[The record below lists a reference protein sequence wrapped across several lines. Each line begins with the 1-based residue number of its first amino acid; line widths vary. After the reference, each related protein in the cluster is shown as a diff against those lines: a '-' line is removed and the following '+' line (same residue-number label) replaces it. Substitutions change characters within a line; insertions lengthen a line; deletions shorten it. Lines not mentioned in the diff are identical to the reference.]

1 MSYLIS
7 QILICLL
14 LAAAIG
20 FILGW
25 LLRGMG
31 CKSLEAK
38 LRSECDERI
47 RFLESSSSRAGGT
60 IDDGI
65 GGSVGVNTLAGA
77 GVAGSSAVNTV
88 TGAGA
93 AGSSASAANVVTGA
107 VAGAAGIATA
117 ATAVAASRSTE
128 VVDTV
133 SSDLAPVDEYDIEEI
148 EGIGPAIGKRL
159 RGQGIAT
166 VGDLLRSAETVAHK
180 QAIYDQLGLDNI
192 DLTEIDR
199 WVSMAD
205 LMQVPGV
212 GSQYSELLEAA
223 GVYSI
228 SDLKQVNAMDMVSR
242 MRTANKANKITKHA
256 LPDESTVESWI
267 EKALSL

>member
-7 QILICLL
+7 QIVICLL

-38 LRSECDERI
+38 LRAECDERI
-47 RFLESSSSRAGGT
+47 RFLESSSDNTGGMT
-60 IDDGI
+60 DASL
-65 GGSVGVNTLAGA
+65 GGSVGVNTLASA
-77 GVAGSSAVNTV
+77 GMADTSSAVNTV
-88 TGAGA
+88 TGA
-93 AGSSASAANVVTGA
+93 
-107 VAGAAGIATA
+107 VAGAAGAGIAAA
-117 ATAVAASRSTE
+117 ATSVTASSTE

-133 SSDLAPVDEYDIEEI
+133 SSDIAPVDEYDIEEI

-166 VGDLLRSAETVAHK
+166 VGDLLRSAETVAQK

-205 LMQVPGV
+205 LMQVPGI

-267 EKALSL
+267 LKAISL